1 MFSIETNFFHEGGKG
16 ILNPIWFKD
25 VLYNKQWNLVDASS
39 YVLFNFWELNEEIK
53 NARWGESL
61 EILIRYNRKRIL
73 FRQGK
78 VIIVEAIFYKVVF
91 FFFLLAF

>member
-1 MFSIETNFFHEGGKG
+1 MH
-16 ILNPIWFKD
+16 L
-25 VLYNKQWNLVDASS
+25 SS

-61 EILIRYNRKRIL
+61 EILYNRKRIL

>member
-1 MFSIETNFFHEGGKG
+1 M
-16 ILNPIWFKD
+16 
-25 VLYNKQWNLVDASS
+25 
-39 YVLFNFWELNEEIK
+39 NEEIK
-53 NARWGESL
+53 NVRWGESL